1 MTSLH
6 ASAYTAALAGLVG
19 FVGLVGCTRDAE
31 PVRAGLDKTA
41 TIRVVSGQ
49 GRLAGGEVYEIAEW
63 RSGNLPQRGI
73 SNARSG
79 RSDESGG
86 FFADFRGQNGGP
98 TLDLSFKGLDRV
110 GELACGEA
118 GTASLE
124 LRVDVANTY
133 HASAEAPCRVVIER
147 RADGVIEGRYMA
159 TLRHTGNPSDEMAV
173 SGAFRATYAA
183 TTPAATSAASAAPE
197 SGERPV
203 LDAARAPK
211 LARAATA
218 SSWRSSSLKLSARR

>member
-1 MTSLH
+1 V
-6 ASAYTAALAGLVG
+6 GL
-19 FVGLVGCTRDAE
+19 VGLVGCTRDAE

-41 TIRVVSGQ
+41 TIRVVSGH

-63 RSGNLPQRGI
+63 RSGNLPQRGL
-73 SNARSG
+73 SKSG
-79 RSDESGG
+79 SDGSGG
-86 FFADFRGQNGGP
+86 FFADFRGQDGGP
-98 TLDLSFKGLDRV
+98 TLDLSLKGLDRV

-133 HASAEAPCRVVIER
+133 RASAEAPCRVVIER

-183 TTPAATSAASAAPE
+183 ATSAASG
-197 SGERPV
+197 SGGRPV
-203 LDAARAPK
+203 LEAAHAPK
-211 LARAATA
+211 LGLR
-218 SSWRSSSLKLSARR
+218 